1 MIVQWHLRPARWLT
15 HSLAVICFFLACWP
29 SPAGQELGPILRDL
43 PLNRFPESR
52 PASTYGDSYFMPTA
66 LGDDYFDGTSSVRR
80 LQRHFAAARRARVK
94 YLPLRIQLE
103 RDRAGAGQIQMEI
116 LGYPGQP
123 GRAKPDRLDSL
134 RRVHAAM
141 GGS

>member
-1 MIVQWHLRPARWLT
+1 MPVERNGRSVPPLPMIVQWHLRPARWLT

-103 RDRAGAGQIQMEI
+103 RDRAGAGQIQ
-116 LGYPGQP
+116 
-123 GRAKPDRLDSL
+123 
-134 RRVHAAM
+134 
-141 GGS
+141 